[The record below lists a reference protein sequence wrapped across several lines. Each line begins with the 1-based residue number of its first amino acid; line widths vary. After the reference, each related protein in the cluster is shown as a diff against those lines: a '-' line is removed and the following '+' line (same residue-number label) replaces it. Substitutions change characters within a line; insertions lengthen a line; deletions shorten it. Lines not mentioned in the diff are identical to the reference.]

1 MATSKSYQLDPSYS
15 PSSYSPL
22 PLKNTDRRSFLNH
35 AGGIAMGALAAGT
48 LFGMSQPR
56 LARAQ
61 QALNVSHHA
70 SAMVLDQLRTNY
82 TFQISVDV
90 STIDEGLYVAEAAL
104 AGGVDILEM
113 GTPLLKK
120 AGVSNVVPAFRQAF
134 PDALLLADMKTM
146 DGGGGEARAVY
157 EGGAN
162 IIDFLSLSGT
172 DSARAVCAVR
182 DEFRNEYPEIPRLAF
197 ADIFLPHQGPIS
209 HVIEVAQSM
218 IDAGVDGLGVHLQT
232 DARRANPEL
241 MGSYLPDMASTVYEH
256 FGDIASV
263 QIVGGLSLENAKLA
277 ARGGLR
283 AFVISGNLGQPD
295 GQRRYGLPQQQIE
308 DLIAEFIDEVSSI

>member
-1 MATSKSYQLDPSYS
+1 MTNWKPNRPDPGPYS
-15 PSSYSPL
+15 LPSTPEAA
-22 PLKNTDRRSFLNH
+22 DRRTFLSR
-35 AGGIAMGALAAGT
+35 AGGFAMGALAASPILG
-48 LFGMSQPR
+48 LMQPR
-56 LARAQ
+56 IAGAQ
-61 QALNVSHHA
+61 QAANVSHPA
-70 SAMVLDQLRTNY
+70 SARVLDQLKTSY

-90 STIDEGLYVAEAAL
+90 STIEEGLYVAEAAL

-182 DEFRNEYPEIPRLAF
+182 DEFRREYPEVPRLAF
-197 ADIFLPHQGPIS
+197 ADIFLPHQGPVS
-209 HVIEVAQSM
+209 HVIEVALSM
-218 IDAGVDGLGVHLQT
+218 IDAGVDGVGVHLQT

-241 MGSYLPDMASTVYEH
+241 MGDYLPEIASTVFESV
-256 FGDIASV
+256 GNTAAV
-263 QIVGGLSLENAKLA
+263 QIVGGLSVENAKLA

-295 GQRRYGLPQQQIE
+295 GQSRYSLPQEEIE
-308 DLIAEFIDEVSSI
+308 RYIADFIDEVSSV

>member
-1 MATSKSYQLDPSYS
+1 MTNWNSDQPDPGSY
-15 PSSYSPL
+15 PL
-22 PLKNTDRRSFLNH
+22 PGKPGYSDRRSFLNR
-35 AGGIAMGALAAGT
+35 AGGVALGALAAGP
-48 LFGMSQPR
+48 LFGMVSPR
-56 LARAQ
+56 VALGQ
-61 QALNVSHHA
+61 QASNVSHPA
-70 SAMVLDQLRTNY
+70 SARVVDQLKTSY

-134 PDALLLADMKTM
+134 PDALLLADMKSM
-146 DGGGGEARAVY
+146 DGAGGEARAVY

-172 DSARAVCAVR
+172 DSARSVCAVR
-182 DEFRNEYPEIPRLAF
+182 DEFRQEYPEIPRLAF
-197 ADIFLPHQGPIS
+197 ADIFLPHQGPAS
-209 HVIEVAQSM
+209 HVIEVARSM
-218 IDAGVDGLGVHLQT
+218 IDAGVDGVGVHLQT

-241 MGSYLPDMASTVYEH
+241 MGDYLPEMASTV
-256 FGDIASV
+256 FGQVGNTAAV

-295 GQRRYGLPQQQIE
+295 GQRRYGLPQDE
-308 DLIAEFIDEVSSI
+308 IASHIANFIDEVSSV

>member
-1 MATSKSYQLDPSYS
+1 MSDKP
-15 PSSYSPL
+15 
-22 PLKNTDRRSFLNH
+22 TDRRAFLNR
-35 AGGIAMGALAAGT
+35 AGGFAMGALAAGPI
-48 LFGMSQPR
+48 LGLMQPR
-56 LARAQ
+56 TAEAQ
-61 QALNVSHHA
+61 QATNLSHPA
-70 SAMVLDQLRTNY
+70 SARVLDQLKTSY

-90 STIDEGLYVAEAAL
+90 STIEEGLYVAEAAL

-182 DEFRNEYPEIPRLAF
+182 DEFRQEYPEIPRLAF
-197 ADIFLPHQGPIS
+197 ADIFLPHQGPVS
-209 HVIEVAQSM
+209 HVIEVALSM
-218 IDAGVDGLGVHLQT
+218 IDAGVDGVGVHLQT

-241 MGSYLPDMASTVYEH
+241 MGDYLPEIASTVFEH
-256 FGDIASV
+256 VGNTAAV

-283 AFVISGNLGQPD
+283 AFVISGNLGQSD
-295 GQRRYGLPQQQIE
+295 GQRRYDLPQQQIE
-308 DLIAEFIDEVSSI
+308 DYIADFIDEVSSV